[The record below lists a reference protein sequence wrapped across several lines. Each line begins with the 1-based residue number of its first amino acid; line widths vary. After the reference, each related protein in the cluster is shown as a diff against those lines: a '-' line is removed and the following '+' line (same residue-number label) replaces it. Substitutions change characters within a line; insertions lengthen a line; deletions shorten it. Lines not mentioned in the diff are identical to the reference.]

1 MADVKIMVV
10 EDEGIVALDIQSKL
24 ERMGYEVSAVVSSGE
39 EAVEKAGAMHPDLAL
54 MDIQLDGEMDGI
66 EAADQIRSR
75 FDIPV
80 VYLTAFS
87 DENTLQRAKISE
99 PFGYLLKPFEERK
112 MHTTIEIALY
122 KHRVERE
129 KEHLEAQLHQ
139 ARKMEAIGR
148 LTAGI
153 AYNFTNML
161 QGIQGNLDLALIE
174 ASDEIRP
181 FLDAADFDAQR
192 AAQLIK
198 QLMLFYQRE
207 QLEREEIQL
216 AVIAEEVVT
225 TCRQVFARKYGR
237 RIDIVLQCDAD
248 LPPVQGDPAQLRQC
262 LTAFC
267 TNAGD
272 SLDKLEADDSRI
284 PHIEISI
291 ESIRFSESD
300 HLPEPDAGEKQ
311 HLRISIA
318 DNGVGIDQEEQEHL
332 FEPFFD
338 RQETERST
346 GLGLAVVY
354 AIVHEHH
361 GWIECE
367 SEPGTGTTFHVYL
380 PAASARRQVQTAAD
394 AAVPQII
401 IGDDSIF
408 DVDRLRGTEKVLI
421 IADVDRFRKILSEML
436 ERHGYEVLVG
446 LDVNDGLNVFR
457 FEKDNIDLVV
467 LDLSTPGMSSQE
479 ILNQL
484 SSIAADVRV
493 LVATGYTIDSS
504 PWQGA
509 SAVLNKPFKTHR
521 FLSTVRQVLD
531 SSTGID

>member
-1 MADVKIMVV
+1 MTAVKIMVV

-24 ERMGYEVSAVVSSGE
+24 EGKGYEVTAVVSSGE
-39 EAVEKAGAMHPDLAL
+39 EAVEKAAETHPNLVL
-54 MDIQLDGEMDGI
+54 MDIQLEGEMDGV

-87 DENTLQRAKISE
+87 DDSTLQRAKVSE

-122 KHRVERE
+122 KHQIDQE
-129 KEHLEAQLHQ
+129 KAHLEAQLQQ

-153 AYNFTNML
+153 AYNFTTML
-161 QGIQGNLDLALIE
+161 QGIQGNLDLAMME
-174 ASDEIRP
+174 AGDEIRP

-192 AAQLIK
+192 AAQLVK

-207 QLEREEIQL
+207 QLEQEAVQL
-216 AVIAEEVVT
+216 ETIAEEVVT

-237 RIDIVLQCDAD
+237 RIDIVLQCASD
-248 LPPVQGDPAQLRQC
+248 LPSVQGDPAQLRQC

-272 SLDKLEADDSRI
+272 SLDKLEADDARI
-284 PHIEISI
+284 PHIEISV

-300 HLPEPDAGEKQ
+300 HLPMPASGDKQ

-332 FEPFFD
+332 FEPFFAP
-338 RQETERST
+338 QETERSSE
-346 GLGLAVVY
+346 LGLAVVY

-361 GWIECE
+361 GWIECD

-380 PAASARRQVQTAAD
+380 PVASARRETAAAD
-394 AAVPQII
+394 TTVPQVIVS
-401 IGDDSIF
+401 DDSIL
-408 DVDRLRGTEKVLI
+408 DIDALRGSEKVLV

-436 ERHGYEVLVG
+436 ERYDYEVLVG
-446 LDVNDGLNVFR
+446 LDINDGLNILR
-457 FEKDNIDLVV
+457 FEKDGIDLVV
-467 LDLSTPGMSSQE
+467 LDLSTPGVSSQE

-484 SSIAADVRV
+484 HAIAAGVRV
-493 LVATGYTIDSS
+493 LVATGYSIDSS

-509 SAVLNKPFKTHR
+509 SAILNKPFKTYR

-531 SSTGID
+531 A